1 MHLLSNRQ
9 LGVPEISSSKL
20 EGTAMREKTKMTKRH
35 QHMSTRMQTFEKVVT
50 SSCFCKLSIPVAV
63 IKYAHG
69 CFEMYKLKC
78 QVPELDRGQRIYM
91 QHSYQDIHSW
101 NIFSIQVHS
110 TTAELCRDDLWH
122 VLSIIYHKMCK
133 TIFHS

>member
-78 QVPELDRGQRIYM
+78 QVPELDQGQRIYM
-91 QHSYQDIHSW
+91 QHSYP
-101 NIFSIQVHS
+101 
-110 TTAELCRDDLWH
+110 T
-122 VLSIIYHKMCK
+122 
-133 TIFHS
+133 